1 MTNLPVCGKI
11 FEAMN
16 SRNASMRCPSALL
29 AVDETLSPYRGHIGF
44 KQYKPQKPA
53 KYGLLYRSLCDSTV
67 TYTYFSLDYAGK
79 PEVVGGNGAKFYITG
94 TDEYT
99 KYLVNGLSRYT
110 SIQGC
115 NILMDPYLTSVFLA
129 EWALQKKF
137 TIVGTMRHDR
147 KGIPK
152 EVKAI
157 GNREE
162 KSVLYVYHKEK
173 NIMLASY
180 IDKIKSGKKNI
191 IVLSTMHD
199 SVKVTNDQ
207 RNKPQIHSMYDHMK
221 GGVDVVD
228 LLSTSHSTRIKS
240 KRWPINAFA
249 FILDTCRTN
258 AKTIFQDNGKP
269 LSNFEFTYAIGK
281 GLVLPAIQQRYANS
295 NGLQIA
301 VVNKMHQVLVIEE
314 AMHHAVDIPTK
325 SGRCFK
331 CIKAI
336 MGTIN

>member
-1 MTNLPVCGKI
+1 M
-11 FEAMN
+11 
-16 SRNASMRCPSALL
+16 
-29 AVDETLSPYRGHIGF
+29 
-44 KQYKPQKPA
+44 
-53 KYGLLYRSLCDSTV
+53 DS
-67 TYTYFSLDYAGK
+67 YF
-79 PEVVGGNGAKFYITG
+79 
-94 TDEYT
+94 
-99 KYLVNGLSRYT
+99 
-110 SIQGC
+110 
-115 NILMDPYLTSVFLA
+115 TSVFLA

-137 TIVGTMRHDR
+137 AIVGTMHHDR

-180 IDKIKSGKKNI
+180 INKKKSGKKNV

-207 RNKPQIHSMYDHMK
+207 RKKPQIHSMYDHTK
-221 GGVDVVD
+221 GSVDVVD

-258 AKTIFQDNGKP
+258 AKTI
-269 LSNFEFTYAIGK
+269 
-281 GLVLPAIQQRYANS
+281 
-295 NGLQIA
+295 LQITA
-301 VVNKMHQVLVIEE
+301 NHFQTLSLPMLSEKALFYQPFSKDMPIQMVCRLQW
-314 AMHHAVDIPTK
+314 
-325 SGRCFK
+325 SGRCVEYLASRRQ
-331 CIKAI
+331 CIILLIYQPKAADASSVLKLSWFLL
-336 MGTIN
+336 TIYVKETG